1 LGGFEWVRTPNN
13 SEITQHIHFV
23 RGDWW
28 YTTKNYHNTVLEG
41 TPVELSPETVKNIAE
56 LARLDLS
63 NEEVERYTQQLS
75 TILGYFQRLQT
86 LDTDHIALTD
96 SVLPLKNV
104 LRPDIAQPALNPEDA
119 VANAPDAEDNQFRV
133 SAVLG
138 ED

>member
-1 LGGFEWVRTPNN
+1 M
-13 SEITQHIHFV
+13 
-23 RGDWW
+23 
-28 YTTKNYHNTVLEG
+28 
-41 TPVELSPETVKNIAE
+41 ELSSETVRNIAE

-96 SVLPLKNV
+96 SVLPLKNI
-104 LRPDIAQPALNPEDA
+104 LRPDIALPALAPEDV

-133 SAVLG
+133 GAVLG